1 MTRRRLSLRA
11 DDRGTTVLEVALI
24 APVMLTMLL
33 GFFELGHQMYTTAIL
48 RGAVEAAGRSS
59 SLADGPLNST
69 TIDAAVTNQVKS
81 VANHARLR
89 FDRRFYSDYTHV
101 AKPERYTDTNSNG
114 RWDSG
119 ECLEDVNG
127 NNSWDADPS
136 RSGSGGAE
144 DVIFYTVEVEYER
157 LIPIGGLIG
166 IGNDV
171 TIKAGTLLKNQP
183 FAEHQKPTVA
193 TCS

>member
-1 MTRRRLSLRA
+1 MIRRHPSLRA
-11 DDRGTTVLEVALI
+11 DDRGTTVLEFALI

-59 SLADGPLNST
+59 SLADGPLNAA
-69 TIDAAVTNQVKS
+69 TIDQKVTTQVKN
-81 VANHARLR
+81 VAHHATVT

-101 AKPERYTDTNSNG
+101 AKPERYTDANSNG

-144 DVIFYTVEVEYER
+144 DVIFYTVKVTYSR

-166 IGNDV
+166 IGNNV
-171 TIKAGTLLKNQP
+171 EIKAGTLLKNQP

>member
-1 MTRRRLSLRA
+1 MTRRRLALRR
-11 DDRGTTVLEVALI
+11 DERGTTVLEFALI
-24 APVMLTMLL
+24 APVMITMLL

-48 RGAVEAAGRSS
+48 RGAVEAAGRNS
-59 SLADGPLNST
+59 SLADGPTNAAA
-69 TIDAAVTNQVKS
+69 IDAAVSTQVRT
-81 VANHARLR
+81 VVNHARLT
-89 FDRRFYSDYTHV
+89 FDRRSYSDYTHV
-101 AKPERYTDTNSNG
+101 GKPERYTDANTNG

-144 DVIFYTVEVEYER
+144 DVIFYTVKVDYPR

-171 TIKAGTLLKNQP
+171 EIQAGTLLKNQP
-183 FAEHQKPTVA
+183 FAQHQEPTVA

>member
-1 MTRRRLSLRA
+1 MIRRYPSLRA
-11 DDRGTTVLEVALI
+11 DDRGTTVLEFALI

-59 SLADGPLNST
+59 SLADGPLNAA
-69 TIDAAVTNQVKS
+69 TIDQKVTNQVKN
-81 VANHARLR
+81 VAHHATLT

-101 AKPERYTDTNSNG
+101 AKPERYTDANSNG

-144 DVIFYTVEVEYER
+144 DVIFYTVKVTYSR

-166 IGNDV
+166 IGNNV
-171 TIKAGTLLKNQP
+171 EIKAGTLLKNQP